1 MELILNLLK
10 EDHKKFRSVL
20 NEIKEHT
27 KNFNKEPETP
37 KERFNVIKN
46 MVFTLHKFTIL
57 TYAFKRHVELR
68 DLLLSTFLLKSEF
81 KEETDKLEVCQEN
94 ITVLL
99 RSVKDDFLKLKKRK
113 PNSIGKI
120 ASTTL
125 RKCTKIC
132 NVFEEFIVCEE
143 RIFKKIKIEQ

>member
-1 MELILNLLK
+1 MELILNLLE

-27 KNFNKEPETP
+27 KNFNKEPENP

-57 TYAFKRHVELR
+57 TYTFKRHVELR

-81 KEETDKLEVCQEN
+81 KEETDKLKACQEN

-99 RSVKDDFLKLKKRK
+99 RSVKDDF
-113 PNSIGKI
+113 
-120 ASTTL
+120 
-125 RKCTKIC
+125 
-132 NVFEEFIVCEE
+132 
-143 RIFKKIKIEQ
+143 FKA